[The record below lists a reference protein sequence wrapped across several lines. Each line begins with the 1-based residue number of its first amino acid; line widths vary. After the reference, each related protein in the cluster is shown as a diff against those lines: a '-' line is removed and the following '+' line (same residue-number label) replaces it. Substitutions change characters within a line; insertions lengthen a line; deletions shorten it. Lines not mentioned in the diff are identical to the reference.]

1 MEFRLNLA
9 SRSYLDRRS
18 VRRWLLLVGVLSL
31 LLLAVNL
38 YYAYLNVQQLTQ
50 VDAHLAELDSK
61 LMAQRSETAVAFTPE
76 NLARV
81 KAQIDAANQIIAAD
95 RFRWTNLLGRL
106 EELLPEDAAIRSLK
120 PNYRD
125 HSLQLTAVAETT
137 QGMTTFLDRLLASA
151 DLAGVHLSSQ
161 ALLIEEG
168 GGEIVE
174 FSLVI
179 QEAF

>member
-1 MEFRLNLA
+1 MEFSLNLA
-9 SRSYLDRRS
+9 SRSYLDRRT
-18 VRRWLLLVGVLSL
+18 VRRWLMLVGGLAA

-38 YYAYLNVQQLTQ
+38 YYALLNIRQLGQ
-50 VDAHLAELDSK
+50 VDAHLVELDAK

-81 KAQIDAANQIIAAD
+81 NAQIEAANQIIDAD
-95 RFRWTNLLGRL
+95 QFRWTTLLGRL
-106 EELLPEDAAIRSLK
+106 EELLPEDVAIRSLK

-125 HSLQLTAVAETT
+125 HSLQLTAVAKNTKA
-137 QGMTTFLDRLLASA
+137 MTTLLDRLLASD
-151 DLAGVHLSSQ
+151 DLPKVHLNNQ
-161 ALLIEEG
+161 ALLIEENG
-168 GGEIVE
+168 PEIVE